1 MAPNLVSRRATRQPD
16 AGTGPVRLDLLANPL
31 APTDAVAEAL
41 ADHDRMNVTSDDLEA
56 DIRRRLGQQVGVD
69 GRWIVLAGSI
79 DALYEGL
86 VRWRLESAPF
96 AVFPPTHLAE
106 LQRVLD
112 LGGDIHV
119 VPRTDTF
126 DLGLM
131 TSRRR
136 FPETATSVVI
146 SPNDPTGTLVEL
158 HQLVRLSRQSHVALI
173 DERHSAYTPRS
184 VAPLAREFDNVIV
197 FQSMEWWAGLHETPI
212 AWAICPPSLGGPL
225 RDALGSGAISRSAL
239 ISAQATL
246 DDWSWIQG
254 TLRRLTLEKGRLYR
268 QLRKLNMLHPP
279 HRSWSNF
286 VLTQFARGGAAYF
299 VPRLEERGII
309 VHVPDQDLLPDH
321 IRVSAVSAEATDALK
336 RALID
341 IALGM

>member
-1 MAPNLVSRRATRQPD
+1 MASTLVSRWAPSERDP
-16 AGTGPVRLDLLANPL
+16 GTGPVRLDLLANPL

-41 ADHDRMNVTSDDLEA
+41 ADHDRMNVTSEDLA
-56 DIRRRLGQQVGVD
+56 IDLRRRLGQRVGVD
-69 GRWIVLAGSI
+69 ERWIVLASGI

-86 VRWRLESAPF
+86 VKWRARAAPF

-131 TSRRR
+131 ASRPR

-158 HQLVRLSRQSHVALI
+158 HQLVRLSRQSHVALV

-184 VAPLAREFDNVIV
+184 VAALAREFDNVIV

-212 AWAICPPSLGGPL
+212 AWAICPPSLGTPL
-225 RDALGSGAISRSAL
+225 RDAMPSGAITRSAL

-279 HRSWSNF
+279 YRSWANF
-286 VLTQFARGGAAYF
+286 VLTQFARGSADYF
-299 VPRLEERGII
+299 VPRLEERGIL
-309 VHVPDQDLLPDH
+309 VHVPAQDLLPDH

-336 RALID
+336 RALIA
-341 IALGM
+341 IALDM